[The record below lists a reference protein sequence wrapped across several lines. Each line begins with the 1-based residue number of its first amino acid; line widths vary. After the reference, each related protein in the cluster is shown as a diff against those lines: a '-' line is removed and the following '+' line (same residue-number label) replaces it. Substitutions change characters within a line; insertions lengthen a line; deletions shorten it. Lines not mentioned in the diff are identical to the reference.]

1 MFFTVSYQSIPSLL
15 IHSKYL
21 FVPVLG
27 LVDPE
32 TEVAANH
39 AKIVQ
44 IQNGLEDWLHSVQS
58 RADLLGS
65 EEFQDFL
72 DLSRPGSVELRMS
85 KHVWFNIT

>member
-1 MFFTVSYQSIPSLL
+1 M
-15 IHSKYL
+15 
-21 FVPVLG
+21 PVLR

-32 TEVAANH
+32 TEVSANRE
-39 AKIVQ
+39 KIVQ
-44 IQNGLEDWLHSVQS
+44 IQNILENWLRLVQS

-85 KHVWFNIT
+85 KHVLFSLI